1 MKDRNLW
8 PKPGR
13 DDCMAKMA
21 GDDYCTGTET
31 SRAYRNGMTYTFC
44 PRHMEQWRASEQV
57 EA

>member
-1 MKDRNLW
+1 MTALERGLW

-21 GDDYCTGTET
+21 GDDYCTGGET

-44 PRHMEQWRASEQV
+44 PRHMEQWRASE
-57 EA
+57 